1 MAAGGKAK
9 LPTFQ
14 IKRSEPRLPMQVG
27 VRISG
32 NAFMPGLE
40 TTFTENV
47 SARGARVRS
56 VRRWRTGE
64 NICVMSLTE
73 SFRSLARVAYC
84 EPNHESGF
92 SIGIEFLQLEGQWVL
107 GSSHSPLAVA

>member
-1 MAAGGKAK
+1 MASGGKAK
-9 LPTFQ
+9 FSNFQ
-14 IKRSEPRLPMQVG
+14 VARSEPRLPMQVG

-47 SARGARVRS
+47 SSRGARVRS

-64 NICVMSLTE
+64 SISVMSLTE
-73 SFRSLARVAYC
+73 GFRSLARVAYC
-84 EPNHESGF
+84 EPNRESGF
-92 SIGIEFLQLEGQWVL
+92 SIGVEFLELEGQWVL
-107 GSSHSPLAVA
+107 GSSHSPQAVA

>member
-1 MAAGGKAK
+1 MASGGKAK
-9 LPTFQ
+9 FSNFQ
-14 IKRSEPRLPMQVG
+14 IARSEPRLPMQVG

-47 SARGARVRS
+47 SSRGARVRS

-64 NICVMSLTE
+64 SISVMSLTE
-73 SFRSLARVAYC
+73 GFRSLARVAYC
-84 EPNHESGF
+84 EPNRESGF
-92 SIGIEFLQLEGQWVL
+92 SIGIEFLELEGQWVL
-107 GSSHSPLAVA
+107 GSAHSPQAVA

>member
-1 MAAGGKAK
+1 
-9 LPTFQ
+9 
-14 IKRSEPRLPMQVG
+14 MQVA

-64 NICVMSLTE
+64 SVCVMSLADG
-73 SFRSLARVAYC
+73 FRSLARVAYC
-84 EPNHESGF
+84 APDRDMGF
-92 SIGIEFLQLEGQWVL
+92 VIGIEFLELEGQWVL
-107 GSSHSPLAVA
+107 GSTPSSSAVA

>member
-1 MAAGGKAK
+1 MASARKGK
-9 LPTFQ
+9 PETFQ
-14 IKRSEPRLPMQVG
+14 VERSEPRLPMQVG

-64 NICVMSLTE
+64 SVCVMSISE
-73 SFRSLARVAYC
+73 GFRSLARIAYC
-84 EPNHESGF
+84 EPNQDMGYA
-92 SIGIEFLQLEGQWVL
+92 IGVEFLELEGQWVL
-107 GSSHSPLAVA
+107 GSMQAPTAVA